1 MNNKD
6 NVIGL
11 KDTAIAKSIKTI
23 VDNLNNSSVEINKVV
38 TNLNKTIVN
47 VKDGKGALNYL
58 SNDPKLVHQN
68 STMTNVNE
76 SSAKLNENLEALKH
90 NFLSRILR
98 RLERE
103 KKRTKSSLKRD

>member
-6 NVIGL
+6 NVIGLL

-47 VKDGKGALNYL
+47 VKDGKE
-58 SNDPKLVHQN
+58 P
-68 STMTNVNE
+68 
-76 SSAKLNENLEALKH
+76 
-90 NFLSRILR
+90 
-98 RLERE
+98 
-103 KKRTKSSLKRD
+103 

>member
-1 MNNKD
+1 
-6 NVIGL
+6 
-11 KDTAIAKSIKTI
+11 
-23 VDNLNNSSVEINKVV
+23 V

-58 SNDPKLVHQN
+58 SNDPKLVRQID

-90 NFLSRILR
+90 NFLSRIL
-98 RLERE
+98 E
-103 KKRTKSSLKRD
+103 D

>member
-6 NVIGL
+6 NVIGLL

-23 VDNLNNSSVEINKVV
+23 VGNLNNSSVEINKVV

-58 SNDPKLVHQN
+58 SNDPKLVHQID

-90 NFLSRILR
+90 NF
-98 RLERE
+98 ED
-103 KKRTKSSLKRD
+103 T